1 MQPGEIGPGSS
12 SGLLHVPHSRTHPR
26 EAESV
31 KGLFF
36 LVAEVDANG
45 SREAWN
51 QSVVILAHVLLVE
64 ASHMAKSNIGG
75 AGKS

>member
-1 MQPGEIGPGSS
+1 M
-12 SGLLHVPHSRTHPR
+12 
-26 EAESV
+26 EAGKLV
-31 KGLFF
+31 K
-36 LVAEVDANG
+36 AD
-45 SREAWN
+45 AWN